1 MLVAAGFNPEEGG
14 GLGRRDRVSFRR
26 EAALQCA
33 WREWPKLDL

>member
-14 GLGRRDRVSFRR
+14 DLWRRDVVSFGR

-33 WREWPKLDL
+33 